1 MADTIP
7 VWDYAF
13 NSLKVAGANVVTN
26 CVGSALAGYA
36 LARLRYRGRR
46 VATLVFILAMLV
58 PVEGIIIAQFTT
70 MRELGLNNTLIGV
83 VLPGCI
89 GAMNVL
95 LMRNAFLNL
104 PYEIEEAAFVDGANT
119 WQRFLR
125 IALPSVKGTLAVV
138 AIFAFMGAWDDFL
151 WPLIVLSDPS
161 KFTLTIGLN
170 YLHGTFANDE
180 RLVAAGTVIA
190 VAPLIA
196 LFACLQRYFFRGV
209 GRAPSRAD
217 LPLSRFASQ
226 GSRMPS
232 AVRFG
237 VNYTPS
243 EGWFH
248 HWLDFDL
255 DSVRADLDSIAALGL
270 DHIRVFPLWPY
281 FQPNRALIRPR
292 AVEQLLQLVDAA
304 GERGLDVNVD
314 GLQGHLSSFDFLPA
328 WTRTWHRR
336 NLFTDPEVLDGQ
348 AVYLRT
354 LAAALADRP
363 HFIGMTLGNEVNQ
376 FSAGPPHPDPDRA
389 SSAQID
395 DWLERMLAACEEGAP
410 GRLHLH
416 AEYDATWYQDDMPFT
431 PGQAARRGAVTAVHS
446 WVFNGTAQRHGRTS
460 VPTEHHAAYL
470 IELSKAWADDPH
482 RPVWLQEVGAPAP

>member
-1 MADTIP
+1 MTSGGGQFPDGFIWGAATAAYQIEGAVRDDGRGPSIWDTFSRTPGRVHAGHTGDVACDHYHRYADDVALMAQLGLGSYRYSISWPRIQPDGTGPVNTRGLDFYERVVDTIP

-13 NSLKVAGANVVTN
+13 NSLKVATANVVTN

-46 VATLVFILAMLV
+46 AATLAFVLAMLV

-104 PYEIEEAAFVDGANT
+104 PYEIEEAAYVDGANV

-125 IALPSVKGTLAVV
+125 IALPSVKGTVAVV

-190 VAPLIA
+190 VAPLIV

-209 GRAPSRAD
+209 G
-217 LPLSRFASQ
+217 
-226 GSRMPS
+226 
-232 AVRFG
+232 
-237 VNYTPS
+237 
-243 EGWFH
+243 
-248 HWLDFDL
+248 
-255 DSVRADLDSIAALGL
+255 
-270 DHIRVFPLWPY
+270 
-281 FQPNRALIRPR
+281 
-292 AVEQLLQLVDAA
+292 
-304 GERGLDVNVD
+304 
-314 GLQGHLSSFDFLPA
+314 
-328 WTRTWHRR
+328 
-336 NLFTDPEVLDGQ
+336 
-348 AVYLRT
+348 
-354 LAAALADRP
+354 
-363 HFIGMTLGNEVNQ
+363 
-376 FSAGPPHPDPDRA
+376 
-389 SSAQID
+389 
-395 DWLERMLAACEEGAP
+395 EGAVK
-410 GRLHLH
+410 G
-416 AEYDATWYQDDMPFT
+416 
-431 PGQAARRGAVTAVHS
+431 
-446 WVFNGTAQRHGRTS
+446 
-460 VPTEHHAAYL
+460 
-470 IELSKAWADDPH
+470 
-482 RPVWLQEVGAPAP
+482 

>member
-1 MADTIP
+1 MSVLEKVRPEQKPAAAREPRVTDEHGRRVRVGELALRYVLLLAVLALTVGPFLWQLSTSLKGPTEDIYSSPPDFLPGDPTLHNYERVADTVP
-7 VWDYAF
+7 VWDYAL

-46 VATLVFILAMLV
+46 TATLAFVLAMLV

-70 MRELGLNNTLIGV
+70 MRELGLNNTLVGV

-104 PYEIEEAAFVDGANT
+104 PYEIEEAAFVDGADV

-190 VAPLIA
+190 VAPLIV

-209 GRAPSRAD
+209 G
-217 LPLSRFASQ
+217 
-226 GSRMPS
+226 
-232 AVRFG
+232 
-237 VNYTPS
+237 
-243 EGWFH
+243 
-248 HWLDFDL
+248 
-255 DSVRADLDSIAALGL
+255 
-270 DHIRVFPLWPY
+270 
-281 FQPNRALIRPR
+281 
-292 AVEQLLQLVDAA
+292 
-304 GERGLDVNVD
+304 
-314 GLQGHLSSFDFLPA
+314 
-328 WTRTWHRR
+328 
-336 NLFTDPEVLDGQ
+336 
-348 AVYLRT
+348 
-354 LAAALADRP
+354 
-363 HFIGMTLGNEVNQ
+363 
-376 FSAGPPHPDPDRA
+376 
-389 SSAQID
+389 
-395 DWLERMLAACEEGAP
+395 EGAVK
-410 GRLHLH
+410 G
-416 AEYDATWYQDDMPFT
+416 
-431 PGQAARRGAVTAVHS
+431 
-446 WVFNGTAQRHGRTS
+446 
-460 VPTEHHAAYL
+460 
-470 IELSKAWADDPH
+470 
-482 RPVWLQEVGAPAP
+482 